1 MFHIKI
7 KGSRIGK
14 IVVRGVFMSELQ
26 VGQIV
31 TAIYKTGKYIGE
43 ITEVRPQHYLVRVL
57 AVLKHPMQG
66 DLHNPKDADV
76 LIFHERKALSYREQ
90 ANIPFKMVKRFEDEV
105 PDYLESLKDSLAKM
119 KQELTET
126 SSEWAQ
132 MSLRALDTLEK
143 DYKL

>member
-1 MFHIKI
+1 MF
-7 KGSRIGK
+7 
-14 IVVRGVFMSELQ
+14 VVSELQ
-26 VGQIV
+26 IGEIV

-57 AVLKHPMQG
+57 AVVKHPMQG

-90 ANIPFKMVKRFEDEV
+90 ANIPYKMVKSFENEV
-105 PDYLESLKDSLAKM
+105 PDYMESLKESVAIMKKELA
-119 KQELTET
+119 ET
-126 SSEWAQ
+126 SSEWAE
-132 MSLRALDTLEK
+132 MSLKALESLEK